1 MRLCCHLPFGGVHV
15 KMKYRLGSVLEA
27 VRFVRP
33 LWGLPGTAGALP
45 LNFPF
50 RHPAAVIIGIH
61 FPLRKIP
68 PFPSAT
74 VPPKVMDAETSKA
87 CILILHV
94 SIDQ

>member
-1 MRLCCHLPFGGVHV
+1 
-15 KMKYRLGSVLEA
+15 VLVV

-33 LWGLPGTAGALP
+33 LGGLPGTAGALP

-50 RHPAAVIIGIH
+50 RHPAAVIRIGIH

-74 VPPKVMDAETSKA
+74 VPPPKVMECRDEQGMCFVPAHFE
-87 CILILHV
+87 V
-94 SIDQ
+94 SINKL